1 MLRGYI
7 YLNSL
12 IPLND
17 IYINKILDI
26 NKKISEILSNEN
38 EWINSDYST
47 LNTNTNTNMNY
58 YQFNKLMYIEL
69 IFI

>member
-26 NKKISEILSNEN
+26 NKKISEKLSNEN

-47 LNTNTNTNMNY
+47 LNTNMNY
-58 YQFNKLMYIEL
+58 YQFNKFNKLMYIEL